1 MSEIEATLIRIITT
15 IGIAGL
21 VVALFLAIAAVIW
34 DGITGKSFQ
43 MNTRRNRYAN
53 VDEVDATAAVAFTRL
68 PACCR

>member
-34 DGITGKSFQ
+34 DSITGKSFH
-43 MNTRRNRYAN
+43 MNTRRNRY
-53 VDEVDATAAVAFTRL
+53 RQ
-68 PACCR
+68 RR